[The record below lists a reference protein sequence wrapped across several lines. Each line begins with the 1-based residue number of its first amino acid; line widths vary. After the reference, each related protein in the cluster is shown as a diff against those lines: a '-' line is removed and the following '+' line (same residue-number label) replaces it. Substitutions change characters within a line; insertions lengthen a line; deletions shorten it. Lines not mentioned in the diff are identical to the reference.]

1 MIRAAL
7 CYNIFIK
14 TRGVFKVGYSNIKDI
29 TFHVRSQ
36 VIFYM
41 ISYEYIVIRVLR
53 VDKRVVWMET
63 QMDRRVLQVNRR
75 VATTEGQVFKG
86 VLQMTSQVL
95 QVLRVQ

>member
-1 MIRAAL
+1 M
-7 CYNIFIK
+7 
-14 TRGVFKVGYSNIKDI
+14 
-29 TFHVRSQ
+29 
-36 VIFYM
+36 
-41 ISYEYIVIRVLR
+41 
-53 VDKRVVWMET
+53 DKRVAWMET